1 MWGYYCNCESC
12 DCGLLGTDESSTF
25 LCVSTLLFFSF
36 LFSSSQLTH
45 PRLFLLEVLNKM
57 AGLLFIFSVAI
68 LPLTLLSAHTD
79 AGVTKQRQRKAPGLG
94 VIPHHNERHFPS
106 LPDIVSSYPLKG
118 GSDDITTTRNSA
130 PNLREKRFADGSYV
144 PILSKRIRE
153 FVGKRGS
160 GGLFSRQF
168 REQPTLEDKARY
180 LEYAVPFIYVTYNP
194 YLSTADLARIREFV
208 GKRDSLSLD
217 KRIRE
222 FVGKRDSLSM
232 DKRIREFVGKRDSLD
247 KRIREFVGKRD
258 SFSTDKRIREFVG
271 KRNSF
276 DKRIREFVGKRNNRD
291 KRIREF
297 VGKRGG
303 FSMDKRIRE
312 FVGKRGSFSMDK
324 RIREFVGKRGL
335 EEFIKSAAPVLRDC
349 GRLCGEE
356 EGSIRDDILQLGQK
370 GATNPDDPSLLIRE
384 EPIFPAKSEQLLN
397 KRIRE
402 FVEKSSQE
410 PDKVFVPHIPDTG
423 TRKES
428 LVDIRDILD
437 YLSNMEKLIPE
448 FDREREN
455 PVMQRN
461 RDFVDFDFH
470 KRIRE
475 FVGKRDHS
483 NLDGNRP
490 IHGLVNLRDLPDLD
504 INKRIREFVGKR
516 DQPEADFGKRLKELL
531 KEGSLP
537 TTDINKSLH
546 EFLEKRDSSEFEI
559 NKRIREFVGK

>member
-1 MWGYYCNCESC
+1 M
-12 DCGLLGTDESSTF
+12 
-25 LCVSTLLFFSF
+25 STLRFLSF

-45 PRLFLLEVLNKM
+45 PRLFLLEVLNRM

-68 LPLTLLSAHTD
+68 LPLNLLSAHTD
-79 AGVTKQRQRKAPGLG
+79 AGVTKQGHRKTPGLG
-94 VIPHHNERHFPS
+94 VIPYHNERHFPS
-106 LPDIVSSYPLKG
+106 LPDVVSSYPLKS

-180 LEYAVPFIYVTYNP
+180 LEYAVPFLYVTYNP

-222 FVGKRDSLSM
+222 FVGKRDSLSK
-232 DKRIREFVGKRDSLD
+232 DKRIREFVGKRYSLD

-276 DKRIREFVGKRNNRD
+276 DKRIREFVGKRNSLD

-349 GRLCGEE
+349 GMLCGEE
-356 EGSIRDDILQLGQK
+356 ESSVRDDILQLGQK
-370 GATNPDDPSLLIRE
+370 GATNPDDPNLLIRE

-402 FVEKSSQE
+402 FVEKRSQE
-410 PDKVFVPHIPDTG
+410 PDKVFVPHVPDTG
-423 TRKES
+423 TREES

-461 RDFVDFDFH
+461 RDFVDLDFH

-475 FVGKRDHS
+475 FVGKRDQS

-546 EFLEKRDSSEFEI
+546 EFLKKRDSSVFEI
-559 NKRIREFVGK
+559 SKRIREFVGK

>member
-1 MWGYYCNCESC
+1 
-12 DCGLLGTDESSTF
+12 
-25 LCVSTLLFFSF
+25 
-36 LFSSSQLTH
+36 
-45 PRLFLLEVLNKM
+45 M

-68 LPLTLLSAHTD
+68 LPLSLLSAHTD
-79 AGVTKQRQRKAPGLG
+79 AGVTKQGQRKAPGLG
-94 VIPHHNERHFPS
+94 VIPYHNERHFPS
-106 LPDIVSSYPLKG
+106 LPDVVSSYPLKG

-180 LEYAVPFIYVTYNP
+180 LEYAAPFIYVTYNP

-222 FVGKRDSLSM
+222 FVGKRDSIST

-258 SFSTDKRIREFVG
+258 SFSADKRIREFVG
-271 KRNSF
+271 KRNSL
-276 DKRIREFVGKRNNRD
+276 DKRIREFVGKRNSLD

-356 EGSIRDDILQLGQK
+356 ESSVRHDILQLGQK
-370 GATNPDDPSLLIRE
+370 GATNPDDPNLLIRE

-402 FVEKSSQE
+402 FVEKRSQE
-410 PDKVFVPHIPDTG
+410 PDKGFVPHIPDTG
-423 TRKES
+423 TREES
-428 LVDIRDILD
+428 LVDIRDILE

-455 PVMQRN
+455 PVMQRS
-461 RDFVDFDFH
+461 RDFVHLDFH

-475 FVGKRDHS
+475 FVGKRDQTNLDGNRPIHGLVNLRDLPDLDINKRIREFVGKRDQS

-531 KEGSLP
+531 KEVSLS

-546 EFLEKRDSSEFEI
+546 EFLEKRDFSEFEI